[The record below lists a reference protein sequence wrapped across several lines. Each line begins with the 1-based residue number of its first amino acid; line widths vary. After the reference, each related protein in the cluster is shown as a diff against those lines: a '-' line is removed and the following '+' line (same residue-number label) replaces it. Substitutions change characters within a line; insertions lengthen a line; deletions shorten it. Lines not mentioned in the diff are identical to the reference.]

1 MNTLFK
7 NTGDVHKMQSSLET
21 YERDAEAQKK
31 IYDVMTIY
39 QAKTVMPKFKEEKL
53 ALYTAIIQ
61 HFSVIEIS
69 NSHNSAKFWA
79 DVLKRPLVQSANQV
93 DSK

>member
-1 MNTLFK
+1 
-7 NTGDVHKMQSSLET
+7 
-21 YERDAEAQKK
+21 
-31 IYDVMTIY
+31 
-39 QAKTVMPKFKEEKL
+39 MPKFKEEKL